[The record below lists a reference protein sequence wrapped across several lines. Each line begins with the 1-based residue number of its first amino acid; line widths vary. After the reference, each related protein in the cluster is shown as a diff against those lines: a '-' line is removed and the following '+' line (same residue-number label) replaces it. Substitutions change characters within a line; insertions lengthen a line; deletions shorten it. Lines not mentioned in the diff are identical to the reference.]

1 MSLASLH
8 HVQMAMPRGREE
20 EARAFYGGLLGLREL
35 PKPEHLRPR
44 GGVWFATGSLEL
56 HLGVDPEFRAAKK
69 AHVALQVAD
78 LAGLR
83 EHLQAERYPV
93 VEDEPLAGYA
103 RFYTEDPFGNRL
115 ELLQPNGSQ

>member
-8 HVQMAMPRGREE
+8 HVQIAMPRGREA
-20 EARAFYGGLLGLREL
+20 EARRFYGGLLGLREL
-35 PKPEHLRPR
+35 PRPEHLRPR

-78 LAGLR
+78 LARLR
-83 EHLQAERYPV
+83 QRLLDARRPV
-93 VEDEPLAGYA
+93 VEDEPLAGYE
-103 RFYTEDPFGNRL
+103 RLYTEDPFGNRV
-115 ELLQPNGSQ
+115 ELLQPDGGA